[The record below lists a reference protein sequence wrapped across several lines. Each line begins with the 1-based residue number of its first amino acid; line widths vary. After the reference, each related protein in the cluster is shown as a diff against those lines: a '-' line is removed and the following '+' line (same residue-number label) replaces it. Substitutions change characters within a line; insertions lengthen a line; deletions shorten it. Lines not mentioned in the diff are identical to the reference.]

1 MSKKNKKQKQKVTYY
16 DDNST
21 IVDMSR
27 ANRKGVKRE
36 PPPPKPNTSAKDK
49 WKTYWNA
56 VKMMIKPML
65 IVIMILC
72 VLYLIALFIGGNF
85 CA

>member
-1 MSKKNKKQKQKVTYY
+1 MSKKKKKQKQKVTYY

-21 IVDMSR
+21 VVDMSS

-36 PPPPKPNTSAKDK
+36 PPPPKPNSTAKDK

-72 VLYLIALFIGGNF
+72 ALYFIAMFLGGNF
-85 CA
+85 